1 MRSSNV
7 FWALAMAL
15 AAMGL
20 SVLAER
26 FEWPLWTGMVL
37 FLVAMAATLSA
48 CFYCIF
54 RPFDSGNAEVA
65 KKIADAYAN
74 VDARMHDTAMDI
86 ARKHLRGEVEPGTPQ
101 HRILEIQLRPAEM
114 RAAFRATY
122 GASIEDPGMKKA
134 RAQWEESWLEAR
146 FRR

>member
-15 AAMGL
+15 ASMGL

-26 FEWPLWTGMVL
+26 FEWPQWAAMVL
-37 FLVAMAATLSA
+37 LLVAMAATFSA
-48 CFYCIF
+48 CFFCVF

-74 VDARMHDTAMDI
+74 VDTRMHDTAMDI
-86 ARKHLRGEVEPGTPQ
+86 GRKHLRGEVDPGTPQ
-101 HRILEIQLRPAEM
+101 HRILEIQLRRAEM

-122 GASIEDPGMKKA
+122 GASIEDPRMEKA

-146 FRR
+146 FSK